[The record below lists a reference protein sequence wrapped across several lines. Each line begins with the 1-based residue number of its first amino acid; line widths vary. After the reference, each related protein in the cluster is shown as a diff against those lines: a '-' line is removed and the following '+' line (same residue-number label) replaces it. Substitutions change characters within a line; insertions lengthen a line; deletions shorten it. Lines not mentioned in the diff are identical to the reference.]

1 MYFSIHFN
9 EAFCFPNLIVI
20 LEMPVASRWSFDH
33 LMSFWSGRSASKQ
46 SRLFLIVCLTIVWE
60 SSPSILILSVN
71 VLSARRFSPVA
82 PIHSISMLH
91 DFELTCTGRY
101 SSLLQEDNKRAEISI
116 RMLIPKKGC
125 FIFILLFYCF
135 VECYCHLLGSVGWIQ
150 THCGAR
156 GCHQQNQEDDNT
168 GYSRFNFAF
177 HYRFFRQRYWS
188 NSYFC
193 R

>member
-1 MYFSIHFN
+1 MALYSTSSREMEPPAVAGGRLAMYFSIHFN

-101 SSLLQEDNKRAEISI
+101 SSLLQEA
-116 RMLIPKKGC
+116 
-125 FIFILLFYCF
+125 
-135 VECYCHLLGSVGWIQ
+135 
-150 THCGAR
+150 TR
-156 GCHQQNQEDDNT
+156 GL
-168 GYSRFNFAF
+168 R
-177 HYRFFRQRYWS
+177 
-188 NSYFC
+188 
-193 R
+193 